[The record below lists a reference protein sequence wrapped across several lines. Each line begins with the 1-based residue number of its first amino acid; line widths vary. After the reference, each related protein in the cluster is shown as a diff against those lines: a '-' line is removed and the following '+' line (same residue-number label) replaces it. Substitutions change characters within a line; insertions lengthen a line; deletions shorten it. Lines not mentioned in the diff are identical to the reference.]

1 MGTMKRTAL
10 PAPASLV
17 KRPHSLMVVVL
28 SLLLWLHVAFKPYS
42 VWFGVIGILVC
53 LIGFAFVGRNTDS
66 LTAKIER
73 VNVIAFVLIFL
84 WMVTQ

>member
-10 PAPASLV
+10 PASTATL
-17 KRPHSLMVVVL
+17 KRPHSLIVVVL
-28 SLLLWLHVAFKPYS
+28 SLLVYLHVAFKAHS
-42 VWFGVIGILVC
+42 VLIGSIGIVVC

-66 LTAKIER
+66 LTTKIER
-73 VNVIAFVLIFL
+73 MNVIAFVLIFL